1 MSTLDLATV
10 LKQCEDHLFSRM
22 QLSTRERALYYH
34 LLRHTHAEGK
44 TTALFALLPLAQALA
59 VAESSAREDIRSLND
74 KGCIRIEDRSRQGH
88 LVRVLLPEEI
98 EGVIPAAASAPAV
111 DLEQLDFFNGRRFV
125 NALLDRESHRC
136 FYCLKSIRADS
147 CELDHAVSRVN
158 GADHSYRNIVASCHD
173 CNTSK
178 QASAPGDFLRTLCR
192 KGRLSAAEL
201 EERLAALEQLQSGKL
216 VPNAALV
223 AAAI

>member
-88 LVRVLLPEEI
+88 RVRVLLPEEI

-125 NALLDRESHRC
+125 NAPVPATLNTRQSYWSENTPQPSAAR
-136 FYCLKSIRADS
+136 
-147 CELDHAVSRVN
+147 VSRI
-158 GADHSYRNIVASCHD
+158 A
-173 CNTSK
+173 
-178 QASAPGDFLRTLCR
+178 
-192 KGRLSAAEL
+192 
-201 EERLAALEQLQSGKL
+201 
-216 VPNAALV
+216 
-223 AAAI
+223 